1 MGDTSLPCR
10 FGGIS
15 MLIVQKFG
23 GSSVADVE
31 CIHRA
36 AGRIREAHA
45 VGADVVVVVSA
56 AGDTTDDLEALAHE
70 ISASPPPREMDALL
84 ATGEQKSAALMAIA
98 LDAMGIPAMSFTG
111 WQSGIMTVGAH
122 QAARISSIHPARIR
136 MALKDGYVAVISGF
150 QGVSDPGD
158 ITTLGRGGSDTTAVA
173 LAAVLG
179 AERCEIFTDVDGIYT
194 ADPRLV
200 PGARLL
206 KAIDLRDMLLL
217 ARSGSQVLHSPCV
230 ELALEHALE
239 IRLLSSFS
247 HTPGTAVRYLDD
259 VERPAYAG
267 VTRDAGKKTV
277 SIVGIGVCN
286 DTLAALRAQLDDAGV
301 AVTDSQLRRGILT
314 VRVADDDLLNA
325 LNIAHGLI

>member
-1 MGDTSLPCR
+1 
-10 FGGIS
+10 

-23 GSSVADVE
+23 GSSLADVE
-31 CIHRA
+31 CINRA

-111 WQSGIMTVGAH
+111 WQSGIMTLGAH
-122 QAARISSIHPARIR
+122 QRARISSIHPARIR
-136 MALKDGYVAVISGF
+136 MALKNGYVAVISGF

-200 PGARLL
+200 PGAKLL
-206 KAIDLRDMLLL
+206 KTVDLRDMLLL

-239 IRLLSSFS
+239 IRLLSSFTHS
-247 HTPGTAVRYLDD
+247 PGTAVRYLDD
-259 VERPAYAG
+259 IERPGCAG
-267 VTRDAGKKTV
+267 VTRDADRKTL
-277 SIVGIGVCN
+277 SIVGTGVSKN
-286 DTLAALRAQLDDAGV
+286 TEAMLRSIMADADIEIRSSRLSRGLLTFEISPAQL
-301 AVTDSQLRRGILT
+301 TY
-314 VRVADDDLLNA
+314 A
-325 LNIAHGLI
+325 LCLAHKALFE